1 MFIVVGSG
9 FPTAATIS
17 APLIMIE
24 AIAPSIESL
33 PKKARQVLA
42 AAKTV
47 FLRDGYDLASMD
59 AIAREA
65 RVSKGTL
72 YGHFTGKEQLF
83 TAVVLVECRRHAE
96 LLDRIAAEGRSIDE
110 TLLEIGLNHA
120 TFLLRADVLAVFRVA
135 ISGTPRF
142 PEVARQVYDVGLVRG
157 RKILAGFI
165 TEAVRHGV
173 LRTPDSTQAAE
184 LFLSM
189 TTGFAHMR
197 GLLGIE
203 ADFDDAEIRNY
214 VRAGVEIFLSN
225 FAPMPP
231 KVFDHGAAAK
241 PEDFI

>member
-1 MFIVVGSG
+1 VWKCRRVRLPVDFLSHCARNCRAYCLRMFIVVGSG
-9 FPTAATIS
+9 LPTAAGIS

-96 LLDRIAAEGRSIDE
+96 LLDRIANRGQVDRRDAARNRTKPRDLS
-110 TLLEIGLNHA
+110 A
-120 TFLLRADVLAVFRVA
+120 TGKCPSGIPRRNLRNPA
-135 ISGTPRF
+135 
-142 PEVARQVYDVGLVRG
+142 
-157 RKILAGFI
+157 
-165 TEAVRHGV
+165 
-173 LRTPDSTQAAE
+173 
-184 LFLSM
+184 LS
-189 TTGFAHMR
+189 
-197 GLLGIE
+197 
-203 ADFDDAEIRNY
+203 
-214 VRAGVEIFLSN
+214 
-225 FAPMPP
+225 
-231 KVFDHGAAAK
+231 
-241 PEDFI
+241 